1 MIEQNGISVN
11 AIKENDINKVI
22 TTKDF
27 KNGELIIRKG
37 KKQFKNIY
45 LYNSRG
51 RKDNRNKWNC
61 FLGGWATC
69 R

>member
-37 KKQFKNIY
+37 KKQFKKIV
-45 LYNSRG
+45 LTR
-51 RKDNRNKWNC
+51 
-61 FLGGWATC
+61 
-69 R
+69 